1 MSTWNDPFYL
11 KLEVSE
17 MCMNEDKFVRKFCE
31 EPFQISALSH
41 SENHFYDFLG
51 ILHILLVKNYKKKF
65 HITGGNKKNVLRVSQ
80 TLKIYC
86 NQLNRPFFLD
96 KYQSDIID
104 KQILDLLIK
113 TKNNDAYDL
122 CFAMNE
128 KSITELSGVPLT
140 HSGLGTLFEYPE
152 CCVEW
157 FVQSTW
163 EDKEIAYNYVK
174 STDYEGFE
182 STNEEYVVGIRN
194 YTGKFWENVPELVQ
208 RRKKIYSKNYIKVR
222 EKFPFVEHQACDN
235 CVDNVDSSTE
245 KLNKIY
251 AKFAKEKHP
260 DLYKLI
266 ISESKKE
273 AKIYANLVKDI
284 DEHLTI
290 S

>member
-1 MSTWNDPFYL
+1 
-11 KLEVSE
+11 
-17 MCMNEDKFVRKFCE
+17 MNEDKFVRKFCE

-113 TKNNDAYDL
+113 TKDDDDYSLA
-122 CFAMNE
+122 FTMNE
-128 KSITELSGVPLT
+128 KSITELNGVPLT

-152 CCVEW
+152 CCVQW

-163 EDKEIAYNYVK
+163 KDKEIAYNYVK
-174 STDYEGFE
+174 EHRLAA
-182 STNEEYVVGIRN
+182 TNEELLAGI
-194 YTGKFWENVPELVQ
+194 ENFAHHKWMEVPELVQ
-208 RRKKIYSKNYIKVR
+208 KIKKISLKNNLKVR
-222 EKFPFVEHQACDN
+222 EKFPFVEHQACDS
-235 CVDNVDSSTE
+235 CVDNADSPTE

-251 AKFAKEKHP
+251 AKFAKEKYP

-273 AKIYANLVKDI
+273 IKLISKDW
-284 DEHLTI
+284 
-290 S
+290 SGVP